1 MSRVL
6 LALVACIVALLIER
20 GCLQRTNDR
29 ATRDLLDA
37 RREVDGL
44 QQAAQVAGEL
54 LAARDALDLKHTQE
68 LNNERN
74 ANERLRAAVDAGRQR
89 LHVKATCP
97 APVPTDAG
105 AAGLAAAGAAELDRA
120 ARQDYYALRDELRLT
135 RRMVL
140 AWQDYGRSCY
150 RRFSTQPR
158 GSTQ

>member
-6 LALVACIVALLIER
+6 LALVACLVALLIER

-29 ATRDLLDA
+29 AARDLQDA
-37 RREVDGL
+37 RREVAGL

-54 LAARDALDLKHTQE
+54 LAARDAFDLKHTQE
-68 LNNERN
+68 LNDERN

-105 AAGLAAAGAAELDRA
+105 TAGLAAAGAAELDRA

-150 RRFSTQPR
+150 RRFSTQPQ

>member
-6 LALVACIVALLIER
+6 LALVACLVALLIER

-29 ATRDLLDA
+29 AARDLLDA
-37 RREVDGL
+37 RREIAGM

-68 LNNERN
+68 LNDERN

-105 AAGLAAAGAAELDRA
+105 AASLAAAGAAELDRA

-150 RRFSTQPR
+150 RRFSTQPQ

>member
-68 LNNERN
+68 LNDERN